1 MGCLEGKVMLVT
13 GAGRGIGR
21 DIARLAAKEG
31 AAVVVNDLGGS
42 TEGEGADTGPAE
54 AAVGEIRAAGGRA
67 AASTDSVADPAG
79 AERMVKAAVERFGR
93 IDILINNA
101 ALRREQPLEQMSF
114 DDWREI
120 LGVILDGAFHC
131 VKAALP
137 QLRASGAGAVVNIGG
152 LSAHAGANHRAHVVT
167 AKAGLVG
174 FTRALAHDLAA
185 DHVTVNCV
193 APGLIDTARG
203 PGAPQPAHHRR
214 HDTLTGNRGTPDD
227 IAATVHFLC
236 GPEARYIT
244 GQTFHVNGGA
254 FLG

>member
-1 MGCLEGKVMLVT
+1 M
-13 GAGRGIGR
+13 A
-21 DIARLAAKEG
+21 
-31 AAVVVNDLGGS
+31 
-42 TEGEGADTGPAE
+42 
-54 AAVGEIRAAGGRA
+54 
-67 AASTDSVADPAG
+67 
-79 AERMVKAAVERFGR
+79 AAVERFGR

-137 QLRASGAGAVVNIGG
+137 QLRASGAGTIVNIGG
-152 LSAHAGANHRAHVVT
+152 LSAHTGARHRAHVVT
-167 AKAGLVG
+167 AKAGLAG

-185 DHVTVNCV
+185 DRVTVNCV

-203 PGAPQPAHHRR
+203 PGAPEPAHHRR
-214 HDTLTGNRGTPDD
+214 HDTLTGNRGTPND
-227 IAATVHFLC
+227 IAATVRFLC

-244 GQTFHVNGGA
+244 GQTLHVNGGA